1 MLTDWINESNIS
13 IVEQSEDWKS
23 AVSLAVQP
31 LINNG
36 AVEPRYL
43 QAIYDMHREIGPYY
57 VLGEGIAMPHARPE
71 EGVNRTALS
80 LVIVSNGV
88 EFHSEDNDPVYIIFA
103 LAAIDSNSHIEMI
116 ASLSNLFCDD
126 EVVEKL
132 RQCQSKQDVLQAIS
146 GY

>member
-13 IVEQSEDWKS
+13 IVEHTHDWQS
-23 AVSLAVQP
+23 AVALAVQP
-31 LINNG
+31 LIDNG
-36 AVEPRYL
+36 AVETRYL

-80 LVIVSNGV
+80 LVIVPNGV

-116 ASLSNLFCDD
+116 ASLSHLFCDD
-126 EVVEKL
+126 EVIAKL
-132 RQCQSKQDVLQAIS
+132 TACQSKQEVLQAIQR
-146 GY
+146 Y